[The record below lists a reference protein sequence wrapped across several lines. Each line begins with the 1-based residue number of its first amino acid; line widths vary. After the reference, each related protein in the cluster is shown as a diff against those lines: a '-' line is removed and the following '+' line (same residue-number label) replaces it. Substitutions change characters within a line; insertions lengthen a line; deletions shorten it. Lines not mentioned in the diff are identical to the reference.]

1 MNIQDTQIHEAMKEL
16 MDKVW
21 FKPLEPCGEEYLYLA
36 HRDNNDPWEQVVL
49 G

>member
-1 MNIQDTQIHEAMKEL
+1 MEIYNQQIHDAMKEL

-21 FKPLEPCGEEYLYLA
+21 FKPIEPCGDEHLYLA
-36 HRDNNDPWEQVVL
+36 HRDNDDPWEQVVL